1 MILNPIW
8 NGLTLKMYKVPFVE
22 FSKIP
27 SKVLKE
33 QKLAASKVIDA
44 GVFVGGPLVANFE
57 KEWAAAVGVDFAV
70 GVGNGLDG
78 LVIALKAL
86 GIGKGDLVA
95 VPAHTFI
102 ATWNAVVLAG
112 GTPVGLDVDQ
122 YGLLNLGLLE
132 SDERKFAAVIP
143 VHMHG
148 MMVDM
153 SRLSFWAKSRSVR
166 VVEDASQAHL
176 AESRGGFAGS
186 YSDVG
191 VFSLYPSKNLG
202 ALGDAGI
209 NVTNSL
215 TIAEKMRSYRNYG
228 TSNEDKYLHTSFG
241 VNSRLDTMQ
250 AALLSVNLRY
260 LPDWNK
266 CRARHAETYLQ
277 NLSPNGFFSILNNR
291 VINSV
296 WHHFPILTDF
306 RDAMQ
311 KYLQNNGIQTE
322 IHYPNLAAKEYAQI
336 AIQIPEK
343 TPVAE
348 KIAEQILSLPISP
361 WHTEKQILYVSELV
375 NSFDGSSH

>member
-1 MILNPIW
+1 MTPR
-8 NGLTLKMYKVPFVE
+8 MYKVPFVD
-22 FSKIP
+22 FSRIP
-27 SKVLKE
+27 SEVLE
-33 QKLAASKVIDA
+33 SQKTAASNVIDA
-44 GVFVGGPLVANFE
+44 GLFVGGPPVASFE
-57 KEWAAAVGVDFAV
+57 NEWAEAIGVDFAV

-112 GTPVGLDVDQ
+112 ATPVGIDVDQ
-122 YGLLNLGLLE
+122 YGLLDLALLE
-132 SDERKFAAVIP
+132 SDKRKFAAVIP

-153 SRLSFWAKSRSVR
+153 VRLRSWAQSRLVR

-176 AESRGGFAGS
+176 AQFQGGFAGS
-186 YSDVG
+186 FSDIG

-215 TIAEKMRSYRNYG
+215 KLDEKMRSYRNYG
-228 TSNEDKYLHTSFG
+228 ASNADKYLHTSFG

-266 CRARHAETYLQ
+266 CRTQLAETYLQ
-277 NLSPNGFFSILNNR
+277 NLSPNDFFSILNNGDLD
-291 VINSV
+291 SV
-296 WHHFPILTDF
+296 WHHFPIITGC
-306 RDAMQ
+306 RDQMQ
-311 KYLQNNGIQTE
+311 KYLQDKGIQTE

-336 AIQIPEK
+336 SGK
-343 TPVAE
+343 TQERTPRAE
-348 KIAEQILSLPISP
+348 KLAEQILSLPISP
-361 WHTEKQILYVSELV
+361 WHTEEQILYVCEIL
-375 NSFDGSSH
+375 NNFNESSH